1 MRQIL
6 FSAISIVMLSLL
18 ACGNTSN
25 EVEQEATMLAS
36 GYDVIVAD
44 EVKVEATGDSSKPGY
59 IVISKEDM
67 RLRLYDTEELLICEF
82 EVATG
87 KNVGNKRKR
96 GDMKTPEGEFTV
108 QMIQPSADWTHNFGD
123 GKGEI
128 HGCYGPWF
136 IRLKTPPHTGIGIHG
151 THLPESIGTRAT
163 EGCIRLNNSDLDSL
177 KPMIRVGMKVR
188 IESAY
193 DDRVED
199 AKIDG
204 LPIPER
210 PLKAEDMASPVEVD
224 TKRVEPASKP
234 VRAAWEPAAD
244 ADVEPMKE
252 VVEIAAP
259 AEDAKPVEEVVEGR
273 EIVAEEIGVS
283 EKQPVEVKLQTPQSQ
298 PQTPPQQ
305 LQPAKQQPKSEASQS
320 SEEVYHTIAE
330 GELVGAIAIKYGTT
344 VGKIRELNPNLN
356 PDRVSIGQVIRVK

>member
-1 MRQIL
+1 MMRQIL

-18 ACGNTSN
+18 ACGNASN
-25 EVEQEATMLAS
+25 EAVHETSVAVAAA
-36 GYDVIVAD
+36 DVIDAD
-44 EVKVEATGDSSKPGY
+44 ETPIEVAGDSSNPGY

-67 RLRLYDTEELLICEF
+67 RLRLYDTQDLLICEF
-82 EVATG
+82 KVATG

-177 KPMIRVGMKVR
+177 KPMVRVGMKV
-188 IESAY
+188 IVESAY
-193 DDRVED
+193 EDRVED

-204 LPIPER
+204 LPLPER
-210 PLKAEDMASPVEVD
+210 PLKEEDRVSPVEVS
-224 TKRVEPASKP
+224 TKHIEPASKP
-234 VRAAWEPAAD
+234 VRAVWVPDEDGEIEP
-244 ADVEPMKE
+244 VKE

-259 AEDAKPVEEVVEGR
+259 TEDARPVAEVVEER
-273 EIVAEEIGVS
+273 EAHAEAVS
-283 EKQPVEVKLQTPQSQ
+283 QTPQQ
-298 PQTPPQQ
+298 PTPQHPTQQ
-305 LQPAKQQPKSEASQS
+305 QPTLQQPRQQPKSEASQS
-320 SEEVYHTIAE
+320 SDAVYHTIAE

-344 VGKIRELNPNLN
+344 VGKIRELNPDLN
-356 PDRVSIGQVIRVK
+356 PDRVSIGQVIRVR